1 MEQSTSLSSRDAAAC
16 RMEER
21 ESKLGRRTSINQ
33 VSTDLGAA
41 MPTQLTTVLS
51 RVEVAQQPE
60 ITAEVNLEIKP
71 EVDAGITDDMLLRLQ
86 KASQKIGS
94 ALDLDQL
101 IDRIVEEVACSFG
114 LAEANV
120 YLHEQER
127 SELTLAGVHGCTIHG
142 KGARLRV
149 GEEGLVGYV
158 ASTGQMRYAPDVRKD
173 QYYIACEINTLSEV
187 AIPLYVDERLV
198 GVFTASHH
206 RLNAFQPQQL
216 KLLQALCN
224 HIAVAVQNARMFQ
237 TERQERERMT
247 RDAQEA
253 RTIQQALL
261 PKSSPYIPGFAIT
274 GLCAPAGAVGGDWY
288 DFIPM
293 ENGLWALVLADVSG
307 KGTAAALL
315 MSATRG
321 ILRALAAAC
330 CTPREVLERL
340 NRFLVEDFPPAR
352 FVTMVYAV
360 FDPAKR
366 VVTFANAG
374 HLQPLLIEGGTGRFL
389 STEEGMP
396 LGLSSGA
403 FSETQ
408 VKLTPGSR
416 LVIYS
421 DGITEA
427 ENPEEEE
434 YGACRLVEHLLR
446 PEASTES
453 LLKDVQEFA
462 DGLGLRD
469 DATVISMQM
478 L

>member
-1 MEQSTSLSSRDAAAC
+1 MATH
-16 RMEER
+16 
-21 ESKLGRRTSINQ
+21 
-33 VSTDLGAA
+33 
-41 MPTQLTTVLS
+41 LTTVLPS
-51 RVEVAQQPE
+51 AELARRAEFTSE
-60 ITAEVNLEIKP
+60 IPTE
-71 EVDAGITDDMLLRLQ
+71 ITDDLLLRLQ

-94 ALDLDQL
+94 VLDLDQL

-120 YLHEQER
+120 FLHEQER
-127 SELTLAGVHGCTIHG
+127 SELTLAGVHGCTVHG
-142 KGARLRV
+142 KGARLKV

-173 QYYIACEINTLSEV
+173 QYYIACEATTRSEV
-187 AIPLYVDERLV
+187 AIPLHVEERLV

-216 KLLQALCN
+216 KLLQALCS
-224 HIAVAVQNARMFQ
+224 HIAVAVQNARLFQ
-237 TERQERERMT
+237 MERQERERMT

-253 RTIQQALL
+253 RAIQQALL

-274 GLCAPAGAVGGDWY
+274 GLCVPAGAVGGDWY

-321 ILRALAAAC
+321 ILRALAEAR

-360 FDPAKR
+360 FDPATR
-366 VVTFANAG
+366 RVTFANAG
-374 HLQPLLIEGGTGRFL
+374 HLQPLLIQDGTARFL
-389 STEEGMP
+389 STDEGMP
-396 LGLSSGA
+396 LGLSSGV

-408 VKLTPGSR
+408 VELAPGSR
-416 LVIYS
+416 LVFYS

-427 ENPEEEE
+427 EDPEDEE
-434 YGACRLVEHLLR
+434 YGGHRLIEHLLR
-446 PEASTES
+446 PEATAES
-453 LLKDVQEFA
+453 LLADVRGFA

-469 DATVISMQM
+469 DATVILVQM